1 MIGKEAES
9 MALELSRQKVRK
21 QALAQF
27 KHIRTCVLARE
38 LCLLIRTRRATLNKE
53 DVQTCCGVIS
63 KLCKEAGCDE
73 ASDLCAKAVEAVTES
88 EEPYLALCEKSCNK
102 CSESR
107 IPRQP
112 TPSRPTPDRTVYV
125 A

>member
-1 MIGKEAES
+1 
-9 MALELSRQKVRK
+9 MALELSRQRVRK

-53 DVQTCCGVIS
+53 DVHACCGFIS
-63 KLCKEAGCDE
+63 KLCKEAECEE

-88 EEPYLALCEKSCNK
+88 EVPYLALREKSCNK

-107 IPRQP
+107 VPQQPRPPRQ
-112 TPSRPTPDRTVYV
+112 TSDRTVYV

>member
-1 MIGKEAES
+1 MT
-9 MALELSRQKVRK
+9 LELSRQRVRK

-38 LCLLIRTRRATLNKE
+38 LCLLIRTRRASFNKE
-53 DVQTCCGVIS
+53 DIQACCGFVS
-63 KLCKEAGCDE
+63 KLCKEAGCEE
-73 ASDLCAKAVEAVTES
+73 ASDLCAKAIEAVTES
-88 EEPYLALCEKSCNK
+88 EETYLKICERSCKK

-107 IPRQP
+107 VPRR
-112 TPSRPTPDRTVYV
+112 PSPPRPTPERTVYV